1 MGMKSKRSAE
11 MEGCLQNCLDCHRT
25 CAQMAMTHC
34 LEMGGEHVAPDH
46 FRLMLLCA
54 EICRTSATFLMSGS
68 DLHQL
73 TCGVC
78 AQICERC
85 ATDCER
91 LGDMD
96 ACVEACRRC
105 AESCRS
111 MSK

>member
-1 MGMKSKRSAE
+1 M
-11 MEGCLQNCLDCHRT
+11 QNCMDCHRT

-46 FRLMLLCA
+46 VRLMLLCA

-78 AQICERC
+78 AEVCGRC
-85 ATDCER
+85 AKDCER
-91 LGDMD
+91 IGEMD

-105 AESCRS
+105 AESCES
-111 MSK
+111 MAP